1 MLAERAILVS
11 FSGID
16 GAGKSTQ
23 IEMLQT
29 CLHEAGLRSCLLTF
43 WDDVAT
49 LASFREFC
57 SHTFFRGDKGVGS
70 PDTPIERRDKNVQSW
85 PAMLLRLFFYLFD
98 AAHLNIVVKRAKKGD
113 VDVVIFDRYLYDELA
128 NLPLRHAFISSYVRF
143 LLKLVPQPDV
153 AYLLDANPAIARQ
166 RKPEY
171 PYEFLQRNR
180 MSYLCLKEFATGIT
194 IIEPSSV
201 GEAQWKVVEELI
213 KKLPGHKRE
222 FFSTAKKFIESI
234 SEISF

>member
-1 MLAERAILVS
+1 MLAERAIVVS

-23 IEMLQT
+23 IEMLES
-29 CLHEAGLRSCLLTF
+29 CLREAGLRSCLLTF
-43 WDDVAT
+43 WNDVAT
-49 LASFREFC
+49 LSSFREFC
-57 SHTFFRGDKGVGS
+57 SHAFLRGDKGVGS
-70 PDTPIERRDKNVQSW
+70 PDKPIERRDKNVQSW

-98 AAHLNIVVKRAKKGD
+98 AVHLNIVVKRAKKSG

-128 NLPLRHAFISSYVRF
+128 NLPLKQAFISSYVRF

-153 AYLLDANPAIARQ
+153 AYLLDADPAIARR

-171 PYEFLQRNR
+171 PYEFVQRNR
-180 MSYLCLKEFATGIT
+180 MSYLSLTDFARGII
-194 IIEPSSV
+194 IIEPTSV
-201 GEAQWKVVEELI
+201 GEAQWKVVGELT
-213 KKLPGHKRE
+213 KKLPGRNSE
-222 FFSTAKKFIESI
+222 FFCIAKKFMDSI